1 MVARQVSDPATNPG
15 LDASRPAVLSYR
27 QHAETQPASKPTRSA
42 RRSECSWAGD
52 QLMCRGIAA
61 ACTLAAN
68 FPGRSTNSSPND
80 PDVARGYGHEIIR
93 VRRVLGCR
101 DPINC
106 TTERYGSVANRNKA
120 RQPAS
125 QHHSSGAEAGDKA
138 GGKTTATGAAGSK
151 HGCSS
156 PDNDSPSN
164 ATGNCSKAGVR
175 SSDGEDCCT

>member
-1 MVARQVSDPATNPG
+1 MVARQVSDPATNLG

-61 ACTLAAN
+61 ACTPAAN

-80 PDVARGYGHEIIR
+80 PHVARGCGHEIIR
-93 VRRVLGCR
+93 IRRALSCR
-101 DPINC
+101 CPVNRIA
-106 TTERYGSVANRNKA
+106 ERHGSLANRNSSQ
-120 RQPAS
+120 QPTS
-125 QHHSSGAEAGDKA
+125 QHHGPGAEP
-138 GGKTTATGAAGSK
+138 GGKAAPARGRRRRGK

-156 PDNDSPSN
+156 PNSASPSN
-164 ATGNCSKAGVR
+164 ATDISSKAGAR
-175 SSDGEDCCT
+175 FSDGENRRA